1 MKLRTNLLSN
11 QQKKLL
17 RLILENQC
25 RTCQIFRSNGERVV
39 VVGDKGSSPWFL
51 VVFVQYQE
59 VMFIWTLSGKMVT
72 CIWNMLLK
80 RSSRIQKR
88 LHDLY
93 LPSAWLLL
101 IKPPLQHLM
110 TQEIIE
116 ETIRSVPQIIR
127 EHHDELPNHHDVL
140 SWWSDD
146 LLEHPPQRTTGGSLK
161 PVLPPHDE
169 QKAQAK
175 NVWNIRNTYDIYLQ
189 KFWNM
194 TIIRKNLK
202 ITYAAK
208 FNPNPSIIHASS
220 CQEVCGS
227 MAKMGRSWSKA
238 VWIQLD
244 WA

>member
-1 MKLRTNLLSN
+1 MEHVTEEEFQNPEEASWPVLTKCMTFTYQAAVAASNDSENHEGDNSQCSSNYSRTS
-11 QQKKLL
+11 
-17 RLILENQC
+17 
-25 RTCQIFRSNGERVV
+25 
-39 VVGDKGSSPWFL
+39 W
-51 VVFVQYQE
+51 
-59 VMFIWTLSGKMVT
+59 W
-72 CIWNMLLK
+72 
-80 RSSRIQKR
+80 
-88 LHDLY
+88 
-93 LPSAWLLL
+93 A
-101 IKPPLQHLM
+101 
-110 TQEIIE
+110 
-116 ETIRSVPQIIR
+116 
-127 EHHDELPNHHDVL
+127 PNHHDLL
-140 SWWSDD
+140 SWWSDE

-161 PVLPPHDE
+161 PVLPLHDE